1 MIAILGIIGVAILVG
16 LFLLFRS
23 AGRFGQQPSPKE
35 RMRHNGGNIRSH
47 GPRADG
53 LD

>member
-1 MIAILGIIGVAILVG
+1 MIAILGIIGVVILAA

-23 AGRFGQQPSPKE
+23 AGRFGQQPSSPE
-35 RMRHNGGNIRSH
+35 RMRHNGSDVHAH

-53 LD
+53 LN

>member
-1 MIAILGIIGVAILVG
+1 MIALIGVLVVVVLAV

-23 AGRFGQQPSPKE
+23 AERFGQQPSSKE
-35 RMRHNGGNIRSH
+35 RMRHNGGSVRPQ

-53 LD
+53 LN

>member
-1 MIAILGIIGVAILVG
+1 MVAILGMIGLAILVG

-23 AGRFGQQPSPKE
+23 AGRFGQQPSVQE
-35 RMRHNGGNIRSH
+35 RMRHNGGDLRPQ

-53 LD
+53 LN